1 MHSKLTTAVFLKV
14 RAAISDFD
22 AAVVAIARFD
32 IVVVV
37 VSSVIRRRGVRNL
50 CHAVE
55 VLSVAAL
62 LRRSTGSPLAGRYR
76 N

>member
-32 IVVVV
+32 IVVV

>member
-14 RAAISDFD
+14 WAAVADIE
-22 AAVVAIARFD
+22 AAVVAIARLGHLVV
-32 IVVVV
+32 VVVV
-37 VSSVIRRRGVRNL
+37 VSRRGGVRNL
-50 CHAVE
+50 RHAVE

-62 LRRSTGSPLAGRYR
+62 LRGSTGSPLAGRYR